1 MPKKVALI
9 TGATGGIGE
18 AITRR
23 LGSLGYSLALVYG
36 QNHKKAWD
44 LKTTILE
51 AQRVETYS
59 CDFNDREEI
68 KKALEKVRTDF
79 LHVDVVVHAAGVS
92 FRGMFDEMDEDD
104 FERSFNVNVKP
115 LFYLTRGL
123 IPGMVSRQE
132 GDIIAISSI
141 WGSRPASYEIAY
153 AMTKGALE
161 QFARGL
167 AAELAHMGI
176 RVNAIAPGGIDTEI
190 LSNLSPEERESF
202 IQDIPFHRLGT
213 PEEVADLVEF
223 LVTKG
228 RYITGQV
235 ITMDGGFTL

>member
-1 MPKKVALI
+1 MTSRIALI

-23 LGSLGYSLALVYG
+23 LGSLGYSLALIYG

-44 LKTTILE
+44 LKSTIME
-51 AQRVETYS
+51 AGRIETYS
-59 CDFNDREEI
+59 CDFNDKDEI
-68 KKALEKVRTDF
+68 KKALERVRMDF
-79 LHVDVVVHAAGVS
+79 PHVDVVVHAAGVS
-92 FRGMFDEMDEDD
+92 FRGMFNEMEEDD

-123 IPGMVSRQE
+123 IPGMMDRRE

-141 WGSRPASYEIAY
+141 WGSRPASFEIAY

-190 LSNLSPEERESF
+190 LGNLTPEERKDF
-202 IQDIPFHRLGT
+202 ISEIPFHRLGT

-223 LVTKG
+223 LITKG